1 MTEEM
6 ENKRIFELDDEAL
19 DAVAGGVGEVT
30 TGQASAGQS
39 DESGVVTGQSVPE
52 EEPNELKKIKVPVR
66 IIL

>member
-19 DAVAGGVGEVT
+19 DAVAGGVGDVT
-30 TGQASAGQS
+30 TWQASAGQS
-39 DESGVVTGQSVPE
+39 AESGVVTGQSVPE
-52 EEPNELKKIKVPVR
+52 EEPNELKKIQVPVR

>member
-1 MTEEM
+1 MKE
-6 ENKRIFELDDEAL
+6 FELSDETL

-39 DESGVVTGQSVPE
+39 AESGVVPGQSVPE
-52 EEPNELKKIKVPVR
+52 EEPNELKKIQVPVR

>member
-19 DAVAGGVGEVT
+19 DTVAGGVGEVT

-39 DESGVVTGQSVPE
+39 DESGMATGQSVPE
-52 EEPNELKKIKVPVR
+52 EEPNELKKIQVPVR